1 MSFLGEGTLRY
12 LRLNR
17 YDALRQN
24 YKAALLP
31 SVYDKTKIDLIAE
44 RSHQLFVVAV
54 VLSILACQWAL
65 GCLQSTD
72 NSRQI
77 PAAVD

>member
-1 MSFLGEGTLRY
+1 MYFLGEGFLSY

-17 YDALRQN
+17 YDALRQK

-44 RSHQLFVVAV
+44 RSHQLFVVAG

-65 GCLQSTD
+65 GCLKSTD
-72 NSRQI
+72 NSRQS